1 MEGADRKKGDHA
13 PLDDWQPPTAWRLGA
28 HAEHL
33 RNLYVYF
40 WRWAARKVFEDLP
53 GQAAGGGSGIV
64 AFITVAG
71 YLSGPGFERMRQ
83 DLRQRCDEIWV
94 IDCSPEGHQP
104 EVSTRIFQGVMQPV
118 CIVMA
123 TRWRDRPPGGLARVR
138 WRALPRGHRDAKFAA
153 LADVK
158 LTGLGWQD
166 CPEGGRTPFLPASVG
181 AWATYPKLQDLF
193 GYNGSGVMPGR
204 TWVIAPDPGSLTNR
218 WTRLQAATP
227 AEKKELFHPHMVR
240 GQPGDRHS
248 NRIVREALFG
258 FPERLT
264 SVAADAG
271 EPLPP
276 IRYAYRS
283 FDRQWI
289 LPDVRLLNRP
299 NPQLWKTQSD
309 QQVFLTVFTE
319 ESPTRG
325 PALTVSG
332 LIPDLHHYK
341 GSFGGRAFP
350 LWADAESTRPN
361 VNRQLMAHLSAVY
374 GAPVSAE
381 DVFAYIAAV
390 AAQPA
395 YIERFRND
403 LATPGLHIP
412 LTADA
417 NTFASA
423 VALGRR
429 VVWLHTFGERFADAA
444 AGRPAGAPRLPVGQ
458 RPQVPVGGAIPND
471 ADNMPDS
478 LSYDV
483 ARQRLTVGTGNIE
496 PVPPAV
502 WRYEV
507 SGKQVL
513 VQWFSYRRK
522 HRERPVIGDRR
533 KPSALG
539 DIQPDSWPA
548 EYTTELLN
556 VLNVLGLLVA
566 LEPEAAALLA
576 RICDGP
582 LIANSAL
589 DAAGVF
595 FPEGHVRA
603 TAPAA
608 QTTLE
613 GFEG

>member
-1 MEGADRKKGDHA
+1 M
-13 PLDDWQPPTAWRLGA
+13 
-28 HAEHL
+28 
-33 RNLYVYF
+33 YF

-53 GQAAGGGSGIV
+53 GQAPGGGSGIV

-83 DLRQRCDEIWV
+83 DLRQRCNEIWV

-104 EVSTRIFQGVMQPV
+104 EVSTRIFQAVMQPV

-123 TRWRDRPPGGLARVR
+123 TRWRVRQPGGLARVR
-138 WRALPRGHRDAKFAA
+138 WRALPRGHRDAKFEALAA
-153 LADVK
+153 LT
-158 LTGLGWQD
+158 LEGPGWQLCAD
-166 CPEGGRTPFLPASVG
+166 EDRAPFLPKSMD
-181 AWATYPKLQDLF
+181 AWASFPLLQHF
-193 GYNGSGVMPGR
+193 FVYNGAGVQPKR
-204 TWVIAPDPGSLTNR
+204 TWVIAPDADSLRSR
-218 WTRLQAATP
+218 WNALISAPHARRQA
-227 AEKKELFHPHMVR
+227 LFHPTLR
-240 GQPGDRHS
+240 DGIPADRHVDS
-248 NRIVREALFG
+248 ELQEGLPGYAANPTPL
-258 FPERLT
+258 
-264 SVAADAG
+264 SVESAPCPDPVA
-271 EPLPP
+271 
-276 IRYAYRS
+276 YAYRS
-283 FDRQWI
+283 FNRQWI
-289 LPDVRLLNRP
+289 IPDARVITQP
-299 NPQLWKTQSD
+299 NAVLWRCQSAS
-309 QQVFLTVFTE
+309 QIFITALTKVQP
-319 ESPTRG
+319 ESG
-325 PALTVSG
+325 PALTITA
-332 LIPDLHHYK
+332 LLPDGDHYR
-341 GSFGGRAFP
+341 GSFAGRVFP
-350 LWADAESTRPN
+350 LWADAESTKPN
-361 VNRQLMAHLSAVY
+361 VIPQLMAHLSAVY
-374 GAPVSAE
+374 GASVSAE

-390 AAQPA
+390 AAHPA

-403 LATPGLHIP
+403 LATPGLRIP

-417 NTFASA
+417 DTFACA

-595 FPEGHVRA
+595 FPEGHARA